1 MTEGGGWFRN
11 RRFGLVVGAKMGP
24 RIREDKDGDSAFFV
38 VKRDGGQMMWR
49 VDRPD
54 LVLEIIQT
62 S

>member
-1 MTEGGGWFRN
+1 
-11 RRFGLVVGAKMGP
+11 MGP
-24 RIREDKDGDSAFFV
+24 RIREDKDGDSAIFV

-49 VDRPD
+49 VDRSD